1 MYFVLRAPY
10 SMHICAK
17 GIGFHENRMIDV
29 AAELRASWHRSCM
42 HVLLPTSSSICIPIL
57 IHRKGSPSFLLASH
71 FSPAQP
77 IIVNHSQGVPWNVIR
92 NYTRFSGENLDSG
105 TELALTS
112 ASYVGM
118 YASRPLDALVQLDPD
133 GLDQVIS
140 TFIVINFRLS
150 PIN

>member
-1 MYFVLRAPY
+1 M
-10 SMHICAK
+10 
-17 GIGFHENRMIDV
+17 
-29 AAELRASWHRSCM
+29 
-42 HVLLPTSSSICIPIL
+42 
-57 IHRKGSPSFLLASH
+57 
-71 FSPAQP
+71 
-77 IIVNHSQGVPWNVIR
+77 IR

-140 TFIVINFRLS
+140 TYIVINFQLS